1 MERLIVGN
9 DTDTK
14 GWCVCRVNNES
25 FGKDADVEIVELAES
40 KEDAWSKAWQRN
52 YEYGGHERIYI
63 ALCKIDLERG

>member
-14 GWCVCRVNNES
+14 GWCVARVDKEN
-25 FGKDADVEIVELAES
+25 GDADFQIVGHFKDKQA
-40 KEDAWSKAWQRN
+40 AWFEAWQRN
-52 YEYGGHERIYI
+52 EKYADTDCFYI